1 MMNPM
6 KRSEMSYSLRSGLD
20 IGSIASPPN
29 ILMQMLNGAQLQ
41 SLLAS
46 TSDAR

>member
-6 KRSEMSYSLRSGLD
+6 KRFEMSYLLRLGLD

-29 ILMQMLNGAQLQ
+29 ALTQMLNGAQLQ
-41 SLLAS
+41 SLLDSISEAG
-46 TSDAR
+46 